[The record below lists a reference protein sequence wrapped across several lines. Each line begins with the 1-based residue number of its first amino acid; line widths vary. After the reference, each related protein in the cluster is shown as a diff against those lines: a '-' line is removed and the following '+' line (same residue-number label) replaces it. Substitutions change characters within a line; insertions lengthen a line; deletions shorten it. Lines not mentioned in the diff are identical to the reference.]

1 VSPKLIGPGWLHT
14 EGTKIVDAD
23 GGEVR
28 FTGLGLQTLQ
38 GLGLEGHAFDVPDE
52 HHFDNIARFGFN
64 QVRLP
69 IRWLFI
75 EPAAP
80 TRNPD
85 GSITHHFD
93 QRYLQAMDAV
103 IRELGRRGIK
113 VVISMNAV
121 PGTGTLVDRQEGVDH
136 VWAMPPWLYP
146 NEVPTLGEAR
156 CAFFAN
162 ETQPGVPLP
171 SIQDGLVDVWR
182 MVAARYAEDS
192 TVVGADILNEPYI
205 RARVGCENP
214 VGDLMNTLT
223 KIGSAIQGSNGKL
236 LLVFEDGA
244 TPKQGEFFLPS
255 PPPLSNLVYSFHLYV
270 SDLSEGMPVYLAALD
285 RARGWNVPLY
295 VGEFNAFGG
304 MTPRPPPSWQR
315 DTREFLRVLKRDRVG
330 WSVWAY
336 CCGANSLFVPR
347 TDVLKPDVLPV
358 LQSGFD

>member
-1 VSPKLIGPGWLHT
+1 
-14 EGTKIVDAD
+14 
-23 GGEVR
+23 
-28 FTGLGLQTLQ
+28 
-38 GLGLEGHAFDVPDE
+38 
-52 HHFDNIARFGFN
+52 
-64 QVRLP
+64 
-69 IRWLFI
+69 
-75 EPAAP
+75 
-80 TRNPD
+80 
-85 GSITHHFD
+85 
-93 QRYLQAMDAV
+93 
-103 IRELGRRGIK
+103 
-113 VVISMNAV
+113 
-121 PGTGTLVDRQEGVDH
+121 
-136 VWAMPPWLYP
+136 
-146 NEVPTLGEAR
+146 VPTLGEAR